1 MSVTAF
7 KVKTT
12 DRQECLSYLQHMD
25 RLNPSFAEEVERSFA
40 RQPIM
45 NLIGAKLSLVEPGV
59 VEITIPYRADL
70 AQQDG
75 YLHAGVVTTI
85 ADSACGYAAYSL
97 MPAGSEV
104 LSVEFK
110 VNLLRPA
117 QGVTFIAHAEV
128 IKAGRTLTV
137 VRADVFGIDGNADR
151 ELTATMQ
158 GTMICLRNT
167 L

>member
-1 MSVTAF
+1 
-7 KVKTT
+7 
-12 DRQECLSYLQHMD
+12 MD

-59 VEITIPYRADL
+59 VEITLPYRADL

-75 YLHAGVVTTI
+75 YLHAGIVTTI

-117 QGVTFIAHAEV
+117 QGETFVARAEV

-137 VRADVFGIDGNADR
+137 VRADVFGIAGNADR

-158 GTMICLRNT
+158 GTMICLRNRA
-167 L
+167 